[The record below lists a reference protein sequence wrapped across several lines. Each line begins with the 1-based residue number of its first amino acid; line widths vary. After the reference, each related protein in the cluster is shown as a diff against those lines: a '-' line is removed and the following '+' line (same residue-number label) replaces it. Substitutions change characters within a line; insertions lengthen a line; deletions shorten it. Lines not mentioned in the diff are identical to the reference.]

1 MGIIKVN
8 GINCYGY
15 HGCLPEEGLV
25 GGQYIVNIELEG
37 DFSRSEETDDL
48 NDTADYVVV
57 FNIVKSEMAIRNK
70 LIEHVARRIK
80 NKINAKYPETL
91 VKVEIIKLKPPMN
104 GDVDSVSYII

>member
-15 HGCLPEEGLV
+15 HGCLPDEGII
-25 GGQYIVNIELEG
+25 GGNYIVNVELEG
-37 DFSRSEETDDL
+37 DFSKSEITDDL

-57 FNIVKSEMAIRNK
+57 FNIVKAEMAIRSK
-70 LIEHVARRIK
+70 LIEQVARRIK
-80 NKINAKYPETL
+80 LKIEEKYPQYTN
-91 VKVEIIKLKPPMN
+91 KVEIIKLKPPMN